1 MMMSLYKYWLEISR
15 QQHLWFD
22 IIGVIQ
28 IIRIACFF
36 LPKILLTVNDHEE
49 TQFLDMATAVMKLCQ
64 FRVMENI
71 EENSE
76 WSILTK
82 PNGDWRLNRNKTWQD
97 QNTTYKDVVFAI
109 SNASFQIESGTP
121 IAY

>member
-22 IIGVIQ
+22 IIGVIP
-28 IIRIACFF
+28 IIMITCFF
-36 LPKILLTVNDHEE
+36 LPKILLTVNDHEW

-64 FRVMENI
+64 FRVIENI

-76 WSILTK
+76 WTSILTK
-82 PNGDWRLNRNKTWQD
+82 PNWDWRLNRNKTWQG

-109 SNASFQIESGTP
+109 SNASFQLESEHH
-121 IAY
+121 